1 MYVDDAVIAGLLV
14 VGGAIAFFV
23 GLGYF
28 IINDKSKN

>member
-23 GLGYF
+23 GFGYF
-28 IINDKSKN
+28 IINDKPKD

>member
-23 GLGYF
+23 GFGYF
-28 IINDKSKN
+28 IMHDKPKD